1 MDLKSHQFISFFEP
15 EQANQLCNI
24 ATVEQFPHQTIIFE
38 EGEIPDFLYL
48 VLAGKVVFRKQ
59 IDSAQYQTVATAI
72 PDDFFGEFGI
82 LDGQPRS
89 AQALVCEGATVAKIP
104 IDILMDVLES
114 SRSSA
119 ILKLFR
125 YVIQRLR
132 VTTEDYVKHLAY
144 KDKMVLVGEM
154 VNTIIHDLKSPLSGI
169 HLSSSMLQELHED
182 EETLEWC
189 DLIQEQA
196 KRMSAMAEELLAFA
210 RGTPVLHKQPVRL
223 AKALRHFEKLNHIYF
238 QQANVDLIIDCPDD
252 AIADV
257 DEGKLMRVVQNL
269 AINAVEAFVEKG
281 GRVEVALKPFPDKV
295 QITICDNGPGIPEDI
310 RDTFFEPFVTHGKQR
325 GTGLGTAIAKSIID
339 AHGGSIYFQ
348 STAEQGTTFYITLPR
363 ATS

>member
-257 DEGKLMRVVQNL
+257 DEGKLMTR
-269 AINAVEAFVEKG
+269 
-281 GRVEVALKPFPDKV
+281 
-295 QITICDNGPGIPEDI
+295 
-310 RDTFFEPFVTHGKQR
+310 
-325 GTGLGTAIAKSIID
+325 S
-339 AHGGSIYFQ
+339 S
-348 STAEQGTTFYITLPR
+348 
-363 ATS
+363 